1 MKQADRDRSQALPK
15 SLAVGIPPTGGWK
28 ETFLQ
33 YAGIPRL
40 RLAGIEEGIHRGIRV
55 FLWNQEDRFF
65 DRADGNGERIAV
77 ITENG
82 FLKRLFALA
91 GSEKEGHSFR
101 VADGGPF
108 SERSFYIHAP
118 CEILSGLASG
128 HGACRDADGRAI
140 GNSGIILEERK
151 NILFLSVPWNLLN
164 EQMGARWE
172 FRPFYSP
179 YIGKHFAE
187 TGPAIDF
194 GALRRLFLELLLHAF
209 RHVGLPLVRL
219 RHPFVEKP
227 AFSFR
232 VDADGFSEE
241 STESVLR
248 ISERT
253 GNATFSWFVDV
264 QGWGRNLGRV
274 RDLVAHNQEVE
285 LHCYHHMTYRRES
298 VNRVNLKRGFRK
310 LERYGIRPRGV
321 GSPYGFWFAGYQEA
335 VRKFGC
341 EYSSEFAF
349 NVDDVPC
356 FPYNRSDYPLQIP
369 VHPGSVGVFEKVPFS
384 RQEMFV
390 HLRGTMEKAIRDCG
404 CALLCDHPIGR
415 IERYEKE
422 FIGLFGDL
430 ISDGC
435 GCVPLSA
442 YAKKARAF
450 LLEDVDPVAVG
461 PNLRIQGTGAG
472 GCGLEII
479 LPKDAAFEVGS
490 GRPFAVRR
498 DLEQVRDTYEPPR
511 RAEIERF
518 LREHGKD
525 QTLTNLTL
533 LQWYRGL
540 AKHRFFLLRREAR
553 EYVLR
558 VMRQ

>member
-1 MKQADRDRSQALPK
+1 MTQTERGVPPALPR

-33 YAGIPRL
+33 YAGIPRV
-40 RLAGIEEGIHRGIRV
+40 RLTGIEEGMNRGIRV
-55 FLWNQEDRFF
+55 FLWNEEDPFF
-65 DRADGNGERIAV
+65 GRADGNGERIAV

-82 FLKRLFALA
+82 FLKRLSALT
-91 GSEKEGHSFR
+91 GTEKEGHSFR
-101 VADGGPF
+101 VEGGGPF

-118 CEILSGLASG
+118 CEILSGTASG
-128 HGACRDADGRAI
+128 YGACRDADGRAI

-179 YIGKHFAE
+179 YVGKHFAE

-219 RHPFVEKP
+219 RHPFAEKP

-232 VDADGFSEE
+232 VDADGFTGE

-253 GNATFSWFVDV
+253 GNATFSWFIDV
-264 QGWGRNLGRV
+264 QGWGRNLGRI
-274 RDLVAHNQEVE
+274 RDLVARNQEVE

-298 VNRVNLKRGFRK
+298 VNRANLNRGFRK

-321 GSPYGFWFAGYQEA
+321 GSPYGFWFEGYQEA
-335 VRKFGC
+335 VRRFGC

-369 VHPGSVGVFEKVPFS
+369 VHPGSIGVFEKVPFS
-384 RQEMFV
+384 REEMLV

-415 IERYEKE
+415 IERYEDD
-422 FIGLFGDL
+422 FIELFKDL
-430 ISDGC
+430 IGN
-435 GCVPLSA
+435 GRRCVPMSA
-442 YAKKARAF
+442 YAEETRAF
-450 LLEDVDPVAVG
+450 LLEDFQPIAVG
-461 PNLRIQGTGAG
+461 RNLRVEGAG
-472 GCGLEII
+472 RAGCGLEII
-479 LPKDAAFEVGS
+479 LPAGAAFEVDS
-490 GRPFAVRR
+490 RPPLVARS
-498 DLEQVRDTYEPPR
+498 DLEQVRDTYEPPPK
-511 RAEIERF
+511 AQFERF
-518 LREHGKD
+518 LAKHGKD

-533 LQWYRGL
+533 MQWYRGL
-540 AKHRFFLLRREAR
+540 ARHRLARLRREGR
-553 EYVLR
+553 EFLR
-558 VMRQ
+558 RTTG